1 MSESL
6 LLYIDQIDQQ
16 VRNAELDTMLSM
28 TEAYM
33 KASNIME
40 STSPETDLSSFG
52 IFQEAPSIG
61 WKSESP
67 LKRILLFIPRLIS
80 NIIKFIFALIFVIIV
95 VIGAL
100 VIIAA
105 WKIATSVNKKYK
117 QEVTLDFDPYFI
129 DDFLKE
135 IESLFEYII
144 GQWNYYKDQ
153 YDTSDADAFAQ
164 TIVNLSER
172 SSYKERIEDMR
183 KMINDFPTKAYK
195 EQTITR
201 KDFVEVATNFK
212 YRMTKLKP
220 FMKQMQKFMKNAS
233 GDSEHAGH
241 QAVREFNKLVVDI
254 GKTMSDFK
262 KKLDVI
268 NKEAK
273 SKASAV
279 TKSNPTA
286 EKNVDE
292 IYRQAALCGV
302 GSLSSDGNDLSQA
315 AEINESQMEKGFAQL
330 VEEVKTAWDAGAK
343 ERE

>member
-1 MSESL
+1 
-6 LLYIDQIDQQ
+6 
-16 VRNAELDTMLSM
+16 
-28 TEAYM
+28 
-33 KASNIME
+33 
-40 STSPETDLSSFG
+40 
-52 IFQEAPSIG
+52 
-61 WKSESP
+61 
-67 LKRILLFIPRLIS
+67 
-80 NIIKFIFALIFVIIV
+80 VIIV
-95 VIGAL
+95 VIGIL
-100 VIIAA
+100 VIIAT

-135 IESLFEYII
+135 IESLFAYII

-164 TIVNLSER
+164 TIVNLSD
-172 SSYKERIEDMR
+172 SGHYKERIEDMR

-195 EQTITR
+195 EQTLTR

-212 YRMTKLKP
+212 FRMVKLKP
-220 FMKQMQKFMKNAS
+220 FMKQMQKLMKNSS

-262 KKLDVI
+262 KKLDAI

-273 SKASAV
+273 SKASV
-279 TKSNPTA
+279 LTKSNPTA
-286 EKNVDE
+286 EKSVEE

-302 GSLSSDGNDLSQA
+302 GSLRTSGDDLSQA

-330 VEEVKTAWDAGAK
+330 VEEVKTAWDVSAK
-343 ERE
+343 EREQSEKEFKDTHDRVYDSISKRHEEFRKAVNQSLANAKSNHEEAERIRENNAKMLDEIQGMLSDL